1 MNKLLIKKIVRRQ
14 TIAVK
19 IVNIMRIYILSVII
33 GVTQAM
39 GTNSYSQTAVINLHM
54 NNATVEDVINDI
66 EEQSEF
72 RFLYNKKIVN
82 VESKVSIKARNESI
96 TAVLDNLFR
105 DADISYAI
113 SDRQIVLNK
122 RAVFLAALPAIAQQT
137 GKRITGTVTDRSG
150 DPIAGANVMEKGL
163 SNGTSTEADGNFAL
177 TVKEDAVLQVSYV
190 GYITQEINVSSV
202 TGREPLII
210 RLPEDT
216 QMLEEVIVVGFGTQK
231 KVNLTGSVSVADAKV
246 FRERPVASASQALQ
260 GMVPGLLITQFEGGP
275 SYDPVIQIRGIGTV
289 GKGSSAGVL
298 VLIDGM
304 EGDINTI
311 NPQDIESVSVLKD
324 AAASSIYGSRA
335 PFGVMLVTTKKGK
348 LGKPTLNYNNSF
360 RWNTPVH
367 LPEPVD
373 SYTLALY
380 LNDVSRNSNRS
391 NLITDDHLQ
400 RIRDYQAG
408 RISTVNIPDPNN
420 PQIWAT
426 GKLYANANENW
437 IKNTYNSWVLSQ
449 EHNLSLNGGTDKYR
463 YYTSLQFMDFNGLLT
478 YNTDRKQRYSGM
490 AKLNL
495 QATEW
500 VQLNTSVRFI
510 RQDMSQPYYMPDMQ
524 EIVMNGWSILPM
536 YDDNGYLTTYGSNLL
551 RIRDGGNKTSQ
562 NDAIYLQE
570 QIVLE
575 PVKGWKT
582 FGEFN
587 YRSNY
592 DQTHSEWHKVY
603 NHNSVD
609 GEQAL
614 EIADNGVKEAFAKNN
629 FMNVN
634 LYSEYT
640 HSIGGHTL
648 KGMVGFQAELMKI
661 RYMSASRI
669 GIMVPSL
676 PEIDLTNGFDPSGN
690 QVTPGVEGKHD
701 HWATA
706 GYFGRLNWDY
716 RQKYLLEGNLR
727 YDGSSRFRRD
737 NRWIWLPSVSAG
749 WNIAFEDFWEPYRDY
764 IGSFKLRASYGDLA
778 NQNTESL
785 YPTYVT
791 LKTGTSSGAWLI
803 NGAKP
808 NTAEV
813 PGLISSTLT
822 WERIRT
828 VNLGF
833 DFGALNNRLTGSF
846 DYFTRYT
853 LDMLGP
859 GMSLPQ
865 TLGTSVPNTN
875 NTDMKSYGFDL
886 AVTWNDRLKNGLGY
900 GVELKLSDAVSQITR
915 YPGNPQGYLDDG
927 AGSNYSEGWIVGDL
941 YGYKTKGI
949 AQTQAEMDAHL
960 ATLPNGGQNQL
971 GNSWQAGDLMFV
983 DVNGDG
989 IINDGTRTKTNP
1001 GDLVKLGNT
1010 TPRYSFGLNLFAD
1023 YKGFDIRAFFQG
1035 ILKRQVYLD
1044 GYNMFSIMYQSNNY
1058 IVVYDS
1064 HLDYFRDDPDS
1075 PLGLNTDSY
1084 FGRPYFDRYNN
1095 FSETASGSRR
1105 KMIDRFI
1112 QDASYL
1118 RLKNL
1123 QTGYTLPSSLTQKVA
1138 VQNLRFYLSG
1148 ENLLTLTNLFKE
1160 FDPEMVDYRQLRD
1173 DGTRNPNSNAQG
1185 FGYPMMK
1192 VISVGCSINF

>member
-1 MNKLLIKKIVRRQ
+1 MKKLFFIGKNIATLGKQMKIATLCALFLIAGTGAAVARPEMQQSKTRVAGTVVDRTGEPVIGANIVEKGDAANG
-14 TIAVK
+14 TI
-19 IVNIMRIYILSVII
+19 
-33 GVTQAM
+33 T
-39 GTNSYSQTAVINLHM
+39 
-54 NNATVEDVINDI
+54 
-66 EEQSEF
+66 
-72 RFLYNKKIVN
+72 
-82 VESKVSIKARNESI
+82 
-96 TAVLDNLFR
+96 
-105 DADISYAI
+105 DAD
-113 SDRQIVLNK
+113 
-122 RAVFLAALPAIAQQT
+122 
-137 GKRITGTVTDRSG
+137 GKFSLQVN
-150 DPIAGANVMEKGL
+150 AGA
-163 SNGTSTEADGNFAL
+163 TL
-177 TVKEDAVLQVSYV
+177 TVSYIGYVAQEVAVGSRTQLQ
-190 GYITQEINVSSV
+190 ITLQ
-202 TGREPLII
+202 
-210 RLPEDT
+210 EDT
-216 QMLEEVIVVGFGTQK
+216 QALDEVVVVGFGTQK

-246 FRERPVASASQALQ
+246 FKERPVATASQALQ
-260 GMVPGLLITQFEGGP
+260 GMVPGLLVTQFEGGP
-275 SYDPVIQIRGIGTV
+275 SYNPTIQIRGMGTV

-335 PFGVMLVTTKKGK
+335 PFGVMLITTKRGK
-348 LGKPTLNYNNSF
+348 TGKPTLNYNNSF

-373 SYTLALY
+373 SYTFALY
-380 LNDVSRNSNRS
+380 LNDVSKNSSRS
-391 NLITDDHLQ
+391 NLISDEHLQ
-400 RIRDYQAG
+400 RIQDYQAG

-437 IKNTYNSWVLSQ
+437 IENTYNSWVLSQ

-463 YYTSLQFMDFNGLLT
+463 YYTSLQFMDFNGLLK
-478 YNTDRKQRYSGM
+478 YNTDRKQRYSGS
-490 AKLNL
+490 AKLDI

-500 VQLNTSVRFI
+500 AQINTSVRFI
-510 RQDMSQPYYMPDMQ
+510 REDMSQPYYMPNMQ
-524 EIVMNGWSILPM
+524 EIVMNGWAILPM

-551 RIRDGGNKTSQ
+551 RIRDGGNKTGQ

-575 PVKGWKT
+575 PVKNWKT

-603 NHNSVD
+603 NHNSVN

-614 EIADNGVKEAFAKNN
+614 EIPENGVGEVFAKNN

-640 HSIGGHTL
+640 RSTGDHTL
-648 KGMVGFQAELMKI
+648 KGMVGFQSELMKT
-661 RYMSASRI
+661 RYMGASRI

-690 QVTPGVEGKHD
+690 QVTPGVEGKHN

-749 WNIAFEDFWEPYRDY
+749 WNVAFEDFWEPYRDY
-764 IGSFKLRASYGDLA
+764 LGSFKLRASYGDLA
-778 NQNTESL
+778 NQNTDSW

-791 LKTGTSSGAWLI
+791 LTTGTSSGAWLI

-808 NTAEV
+808 NTAGV

-828 VNLGF
+828 VNTGF

-853 LDMLGP
+853 LDMVGP

-865 TLGTSVPNTN
+865 VLGTSVPNTN

-927 AGSNYSEGWIVGDL
+927 TGINYSDGWIVGDL

-949 AQTQAEMDAHL
+949 AKTQAEMDAHL

-989 IINDGTRTKTNP
+989 IINGGTRTKTDP
-1001 GDLVKLGNT
+1001 GDLVKVGNA

-1035 ILKRQVYLD
+1035 ILKRQVYID

-1095 FSETASGSRR
+1095 FAETASGSRL

-1123 QTGYTLPSSLTQKVA
+1123 QIGYTLPSFTQKVA
-1138 VQNLRFYLSG
+1138 VRDIRFYLSG
-1148 ENLLTLTNLFKE
+1148 ENLFTLTKLFKE

-1173 DGTRNPNSNAQG
+1173 DGTRNPYSNAQG

-1192 VISVGCSINF
+1192 VISIGCSINF